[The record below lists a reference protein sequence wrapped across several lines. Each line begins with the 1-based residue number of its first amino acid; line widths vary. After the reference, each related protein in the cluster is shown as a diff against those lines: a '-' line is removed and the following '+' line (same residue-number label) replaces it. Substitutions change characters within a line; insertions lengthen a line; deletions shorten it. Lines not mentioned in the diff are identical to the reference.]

1 MRQFLLLIGC
11 FLSGLTA
18 TAQVSQSVPFITCW
32 TNGSTAEGTERTP
45 VKFRSENTEILT
57 PFELTFGDDLP
68 AEAEGSIR
76 FAADIWGRYLQSDV
90 PVRVFV
96 DWRDEG
102 DEDLLASARPT
113 DAYFN
118 FLGARARELLYPVAL
133 AEAIIG
139 LELNDDRPD
148 INIVINS
155 TANWNFDTTGS
166 VPRNRIDLAT
176 VVLHELGHGL
186 GFFSSIDSTS
196 DTTVS
201 IGFGEEKRFIIYD
214 TFLET
219 PAGQSL
225 IDATLFSNPSEELLA
240 AVIDRLGFNGAN
252 AVRENGGELVPLF
265 SPQTFDIG
273 SSVSHLDEA
282 TYRTGSVNAL
292 MTPSIANG
300 EAIRDPGPVTLGILE
315 DLGWP
320 LRYDLTPVREVIAG
334 QLGVYP
340 NPATEQFIVS
350 LTELANPTVAI
361 LYAAD
366 GREARRLNVTGQ
378 REQAQFS
385 VSGLPPGLYTLFLPD
400 GGRSFSSR
408 VMVR

>member
-1 MRQFLLLIGC
+1 MRLFLLLLSC
-11 FLSGLTA
+11 SLPTLFL
-18 TAQVSQSVPFITCW
+18 TAQVSQPVPPITCW
-32 TNGSTAEGTERTP
+32 TDGSTAEGAERTP
-45 VKFRSENTEILT
+45 VKFRSESAEILT

-68 AEAEGSIR
+68 TAAEASIQ
-76 FAADIWGRYLQSDV
+76 FAANIWGRYLQSTV

-96 DWRDEG
+96 DWRDQG
-102 DEDLLASARPT
+102 DEDLLASAGPT

-118 FLGARARELLYPVAL
+118 FRGARARELLYPVAL
-133 AEAIIG
+133 AEAIVG
-139 LELNDDRPD
+139 QDLNGSDESD
-148 INIVINS
+148 INIIINS
-155 TANWNFDTTGS
+155 TANWNFDTVGT

-201 IGFGEEKRFIIYD
+201 IGFDNRFIIYD
-214 TFLET
+214 NFLET
-219 PAGQSL
+219 PAGESL
-225 IDATLFSNPSEELLA
+225 IDATLFSSPSEELLA
-240 AVIDRLGFNGAN
+240 AVIDRLGFNGPN
-252 AVRENGGELVPLF
+252 AVRENGGELVALF
-265 SPQTFDIG
+265 SPQTFDVG

-282 TYRTGSVNAL
+282 IYRTGNPNAL
-292 MTPSIANG
+292 MTPSIATG

-340 NPATEQFIVS
+340 NPASDAFTFP
-350 LTELANPTVAI
+350 LTEIADPTVAI

-366 GREARRLNVTGQ
+366 GREARRLHLSGQ
-378 REQAQFS
+378 DERAQFS
-385 VSGLPPGLYTLFLPD
+385 VAGLSPGLYTLLIPD
-400 GGRSFSSR
+400 GGRAFSGR
-408 VMVR
+408 VVVR